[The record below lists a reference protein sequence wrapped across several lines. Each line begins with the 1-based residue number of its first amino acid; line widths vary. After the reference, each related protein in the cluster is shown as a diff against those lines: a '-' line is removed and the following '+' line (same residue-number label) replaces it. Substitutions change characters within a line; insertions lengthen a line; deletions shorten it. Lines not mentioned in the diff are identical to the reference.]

1 MGPLAARRLLHG
13 DGTRLHDAFT
23 TRCAGQPR
31 AGATRAP
38 VVDTK
43 DGIARPDVTDRL
55 GRFERDPSGSY
66 NIYDRNGERIKAR
79 SLRRAQARSV
89 RVVDA
94 VFRLGCFAYI
104 PKPVDYVSLEHL
116 VAMACRSI

>member
-1 MGPLAARRLLHG
+1 MPVPRERLWSI
-13 DGTRLHDAFT
+13 
-23 TRCAGQPR
+23 PS
-31 AGATRAP
+31 
-38 VVDTK
+38 

-55 GRFERDPSGSY
+55 GRFERDASGSY
-66 NIYDRNGERIKAR
+66 NIYDRNGERIAAAEAR

>member
-1 MGPLAARRLLHG
+1 MGPLAARRLLRD

-31 AGATRAP
+31 ACATRAP

-55 GRFERDPSGSY
+55 GRFERDASGSY
-66 NIYDRNGERIKAR
+66 NIYDRNGERIAAAKAR
-79 SLRRAQARSV
+79 SDGTVDLYDARGRRG
-89 RVVDA
+89 
-94 VFRLGCFAYI
+94 LE
-104 PKPVDYVSLEHL
+104 VSPE
-116 VAMACRSI
+116 RPRRK

>member
-1 MGPLAARRLLHG
+1 MALAFMMPSRLAAQDSRVPVPRERLWSI
-13 DGTRLHDAFT
+13 
-23 TRCAGQPR
+23 PS
-31 AGATRAP
+31 
-38 VVDTK
+38 